1 MCRYVSIFLSM
12 CMFTYRHAHIF
23 TCRNKSILCRIRI
36 SHCAVLLLTSS
47 PSLSPSPPFPSSLMK
62 WSEKA

>member
-1 MCRYVSIFLSM
+1 MY
-12 CMFTYRHAHIF
+12 TYKRVHIF
-23 TCRNKSILCRIRI
+23 TCRNKLILCRTRI
-36 SHCAVLLLTSS
+36 SACAILLLTS